1 MYSLVGT
8 LACHTHYATFIM
20 LIPTYQES
28 MRVPG
33 SIEQSHK
40 PAAGKGKSGARNYIT
55 NNHYVNFDITQ
66 KNMLCH
72 IDNFLQ

>member
-1 MYSLVGT
+1 MNFLEGNFLVI
-8 LACHTHYATFIM
+8 ANM
-20 LIPTYQES
+20 LILTYQES
-28 MRVPG
+28 MRMPG

-40 PAAGKGKSGARNYIT
+40 PAAGKGKSGTRNYFT

-72 IDNFLQ
+72 IDHFSK